1 MYSCRSILTA
11 IATLFESNDTLT
23 GKAIADNI
31 PAFQPIDD
39 RRIASDIISAK
50 TKQDIETIVIALINT
65 SFAPKES
72 FDNKTIVCKKDLH
85 KRKPL
90 KGVDFVNIL
99 RFLATH
105 PVKNMESGN
114 FEGNIFCMQNMVDV
128 PEGKSYG
135 ITAIDTPEQKEVLF
149 TGNAALIA
157 TSRLLTVGIEYNGTI
172 YYLPHLLT
180 TFPSLCNLFI
190 NAGMEKDD
198 FHQTLNICQGMLTG
212 QFPKSAQ
219 GKQVFWAIDDTP
231 DELEYILITPV
242 PSSRV
247 MRNIRK
253 LFRSLNH
260 KESNSFLPAEFKS
273 LGGTKPQNVS
283 DLNQKFGGMNYLF
296 AGKLDFIGKH
306 MDELNVRLRTGKPLV
321 KPIFIRN
328 GDILLSQVLLTN
340 SKSAYSLS
348 LKTAIGDSLSVF
360 YEYMD
365 MALNCDKK
373 PANDTERQFS
383 NNPKDG
389 DSIKLFS
396 EYLYKNLMECW
407 KHHHCNPDPSVKAF
421 ARKEIERFVRQ
432 GI

>member
-1 MYSCRSILTA
+1 MYSCSSILTA

-72 FDNKTIVCKKDLH
+72 FDNKTIVCKKDLQ

-114 FEGNIFCMQNMVDV
+114 FEGNIFCLQNMVDV

-149 TGNAALIA
+149 TGNAAFIA
-157 TSRLLTVGIEYNGTI
+157 ISRILTVGIEHKGTT

-180 TFPSLCNLFI
+180 TFPSLSNLFI
-190 NAGMEKDD
+190 NAGMEKADL
-198 FHQTLNICQGMLTG
+198 HQTLNVCQGMLSG
-212 QFPKSAQ
+212 QFPDSAQ

-231 DELEYILITPV
+231 DELEYILLTPV
-242 PSSRV
+242 PSTRV

-253 LFRSLNH
+253 LFRSINH
-260 KESNSFLPAEFKS
+260 KESNTFLPSELKS

-283 DLNQKFGGMNYLF
+283 DLNQKFGGMNHLF

-306 MDELNVRLRTGKPLV
+306 RDELDVRLRTGKPLV
-321 KPIFIRN
+321 KPIYIGK
-328 GDILLSQVLLTN
+328 GDILLSQTLYPN
-340 SKSAYSLS
+340 SKSAYLLS
-348 LKTAIGDSLSVF
+348 LRTAIGEALSVF

-365 MALNCDKK
+365 TAPNCDSK
-373 PANDTERQFS
+373 PTNAAECHFS
-383 NNPKDG
+383 NDPKG
-389 DSIKLFS
+389 SDSISIFS

-407 KHHHCNPDPSVKAF
+407 KHHHCNPDTSVKAL

-432 GI
+432 GL